1 MRCLSC
7 NCNLNDAESTR
18 RVASTMEF
26 LDLCN
31 TCYRDIEYDV
41 PTISRS
47 DLNQFEQIGDDMLLP
62 EQRDRYDD
70 EGEWDER

>member
-1 MRCLSC
+1 
-7 NCNLNDAESTR
+7 
-18 RVASTMEF
+18 MEF